1 VHGTLDHA
9 HLSCLCTLF
18 ALHHFDQIDTLL
30 DVAPASSCLRLDHI
44 RARFGNTRCNAN
56 TKRPNCELHC
66 GVRVGNVLE
75 SLRTRIARSFS
86 AQDNNG
92 DSNVVVQVLPATA
105 VQPLVSERPKQTQVV
120 MAVDHTV
127 RRVLEEF

>member
-1 VHGTLDHA
+1 MRTFPA
-9 HLSCLCTLF
+9 CALSLPFIILIRSTLF
-18 ALHHFDQIDTLL
+18 LMSPQ
-30 DVAPASSCLRLDHI
+30 
-44 RARFGNTRCNAN
+44 RARAFGWTTSVPALE
-56 TKRPNCELHC
+56 TPAATPTPNDLTVNCTC